1 MSCGRCG
8 STELIFLFKQD
19 RFTKEGEYLYTWQ
32 YSECCDCAL
41 IIIEQVPSLKQKVK
55 KNE

>member
-8 STELIFLFKQD
+8 STELIFLFKED
-19 RFTKEGEYLYTWQ
+19 RLTKEGKYLYTWQ

-41 IIIEQVPSLKQKVK
+41 IIMEQVRTLHRKVR
-55 KNE
+55 NE